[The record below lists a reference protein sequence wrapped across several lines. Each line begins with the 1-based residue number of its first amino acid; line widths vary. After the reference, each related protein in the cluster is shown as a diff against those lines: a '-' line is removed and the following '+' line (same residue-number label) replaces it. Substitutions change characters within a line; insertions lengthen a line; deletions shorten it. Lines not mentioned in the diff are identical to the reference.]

1 MGKRNKGSS
10 RAIRNQRAVRQKAMS
25 DELKRKRTRQMRHVL
40 AMVSDC
46 DLEEAHVV
54 LFSCL
59 RSVEV
64 AMEESGMKVPNYIEH
79 RVSEKRMDM
88 NKDYVPCRRCI
99 FNEKHG
105 KDSMGMLGKCS
116 QFKYVMGDDFIT
128 CRDDGCGRGILRKE
142 YE

>member
-10 RAIRNQRAVRQKAMS
+10 RAIRNQRAVSQKAIS
-25 DELKRKRTRQMRHVL
+25 DELKRKRTNQMRQVL
-40 AMVSDC
+40 DVVSDC
-46 DLEEAHVV
+46 DLDEMHVV

-64 AMEESGMKVPNYIEH
+64 AMKENGIKVPNYIEH
-79 RVSEKRMDM
+79 RVSEIRMDM

-99 FNEKHG
+99 FNEKHS
-105 KDSMGMLGKCS
+105 KDSLGVLGKCNK
-116 QFKYVMGDDFIT
+116 FKYVMGDDFIT
-128 CRDDGCGRGILRKE
+128 CREDGCGRGILRKE

>member
-10 RAIRNQRAVRQKAMS
+10 RAIRNQRAVSKKAMS
-25 DELKRKRTRQMRHVL
+25 DELKRKRTRQMRQVL
-40 AMVSDC
+40 TMVSDC

-64 AMEESGMKVPNYIEH
+64 AMEESGIKVLNYIEH

-88 NKDYVPCRRCI
+88 NKEYVPCRRCI

-105 KDSMGMLGKCS
+105 KDSLGVLGKCR
-116 QFKYVMGDDFIT
+116 QFKYVMGDDFIA
-128 CRDDGCGRGILRKE
+128 CRDDGCGMGILRKE